1 MLTVTCNNEKLNLLG
16 YKLISLVASSYSVSV
31 ANKMIKITWKTM
43 ATIENFI
50 FFSDVVLLEV
60 LLNDFVG
67 YQQHTTEA

>member
-1 MLTVTCNNEKLNLLG
+1 
-16 YKLISLVASSYSVSV
+16 
-31 ANKMIKITWKTM
+31 MIKITWKTM